1 MTMQTTIVYAH
12 PYEGSLNHA
21 ILERLVATLE
31 AKGHSVTVL
40 DLYADQFNPV
50 LSAADLAVYGEG
62 KTTDPQV
69 ERYVQILDQ
78 TEQII
83 FIYPIWWGGMP
94 AVLKGFVD
102 RVLVKGF
109 AYDYSDNPIPQ
120 ALLKGR
126 TGWVITTHDT
136 VGFFARL
143 FMQDYGRV
151 LARHILRMV
160 GIRPVQQSQLAYVR
174 GSKPEKIAAFLDKI
188 QAQAASL

>member
-1 MTMQTTIVYAH
+1 MKVLIVYAYPNH
-12 PYEGSLNHA
+12 QGLNAQILTRVQAGLEGRH
-21 ILERLVATLE
+21 EVKT
-31 AKGHSVTVL
+31 L
-40 DLYADQFNPV
+40 DLYLEHKEKGFDPCLVFDQDHKRR
-50 LSAADLAVYGEG
+50 DLD
-62 KTTDPQV
+62 KD
-69 ERYVQILDQ
+69 L
-78 TEQII
+78 I

-94 AVLKGFVD
+94 AILKGFVD

-160 GIRPVQQSQLAYVR
+160 GIKPVQQSQLAYVR

>member
-12 PYEGSLNHA
+12 PYEDSLNHA

-83 FIYPIWWGGMP
+83 FIYPIWWYDMP
-94 AVLKGFVD
+94 A
-102 RVLVKGF
+102 
-109 AYDYSDNPIPQ
+109 I
-120 ALLKGR
+120 
-126 TGWVITTHDT
+126 
-136 VGFFARL
+136 
-143 FMQDYGRV
+143 M
-151 LARHILRMV
+151 
-160 GIRPVQQSQLAYVR
+160 R
-174 GSKPEKIAAFLDKI
+174 GFLDKVLLPKSAFETENQRLLASRQVRKTYI
-188 QAQAASL
+188 FTTSAASTEDLEQVFGDPVRGTTMAGTFKDVGFLNPIWYNLGGIGHISQEEIDVYLATLSSRV

>member
-1 MTMQTTIVYAH
+1 
-12 PYEGSLNHA
+12 
-21 ILERLVATLE
+21 
-31 AKGHSVTVL
+31 
-40 DLYADQFNPV
+40 
-50 LSAADLAVYGEG
+50 
-62 KTTDPQV
+62 
-69 ERYVQILDQ
+69 
-78 TEQII
+78 
-83 FIYPIWWGGMP
+83 MP
-94 AVLKGFVD
+94 AILKGFVD

-109 AYDYSDNPIPQ
+109 AYDYSDNIIPQ

-160 GIRPVQQSQLAYVR
+160 GIKPVQQSQLAYVR

-188 QAQAASL
+188 QAQAASI